1 MMNDEFKIIV
11 DDDCWN
17 SGLEDEII
25 KPIAKKAVDLY
36 ADRVIE
42 EREIQIEIDGYK
54 VKMIRN
60 TILDNAMHTILFP
73 YTKNARY
80 MINVEVGVP
89 SGENKRWFVG
99 IYYKFDG
106 KEWVDQD
113 SLKELTTYEG

>member
-1 MMNDEFKIIV
+1 MNDEFKIIV

-25 KPIAKKAVDLY
+25 KPIAKKAVDLH
-36 ADRVIE
+36 ADKVV
-42 EREIQIEIDGYK
+42 ERGTFNCEVDGYS
-54 VKMIRN
+54 IRMHKN
-60 TILDNAMHTILFP
+60 LILGMDFYKFIEPRAMNA
-73 YTKNARY
+73 KY